1 MTLPSGNLPDEE
13 RREKGLPFFPPFC
26 YTITVYNFF
35 PAAWAAGAQ
44 GAGRPVQNGEVCF
57 FWIS

>member
-35 PAAWAAGAQ
+35 RPPGRPGHRAQ
-44 GAGRPVQNGEVCF
+44 GALCKNGEVCF